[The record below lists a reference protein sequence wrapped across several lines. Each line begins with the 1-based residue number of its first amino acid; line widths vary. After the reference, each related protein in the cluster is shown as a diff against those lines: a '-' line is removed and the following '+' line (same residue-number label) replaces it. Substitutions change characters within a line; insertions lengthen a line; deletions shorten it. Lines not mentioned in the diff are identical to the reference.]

1 VEARKGSSHKE
12 KTTMAN
18 SSSTGFG
25 CKPIK
30 MYGNGYENMGLGEY
44 PVAASSSAIY
54 FQDLVCQAASGY
66 AVVGI
71 AGTEDII
78 GSLNGVFYTDATTSK
93 PTFQNYLQGSN
104 TATDIVALV
113 NDSPLQQYE
122 IRSNNSGASAQTD
135 VGNTADIV
143 YSAGGS
149 PNYVSGAMLD
159 DSTLNNN
166 ADQQVKIIGVSRDP
180 ENSDLTS
187 ANVVWRVIINQSF
200 FLDTTGV

>member
-1 VEARKGSSHKE
+1 
-12 KTTMAN
+12 MAN

-44 PVAASSSAIY
+44 PMAASSAATY
-54 FQDLVCQAASGY
+54 FQDLVVQAATGY
-66 AVVGI
+66 VTVGI

-113 NDSPLQQYE
+113 NDNPLQQYE
-122 IRSNNSGASAQTD
+122 IRSNNTGASAQTD
-135 VGNTADIV
+135 VGNTADIE
-143 YSAGGS
+143 YTAGAT
-149 PNYVSGAMLD
+149 PNYVSRATLD

-180 ENSDLTS
+180 ENNDLTS

>member
-1 VEARKGSSHKE
+1 
-12 KTTMAN
+12 MAN

-25 CKPIK
+25 IKPIK

-54 FQDLVCQAASGY
+54 FQDLVVQAATGY
-66 AVVGI
+66 VTVGI

-104 TATDIVALV
+104 TATDIKALV

-122 IRSNNSGASAQTD
+122 IRSDNTGAAAQGD
-135 VGNTADIV
+135 VGKVADIV
-143 YSAGGS
+143 YAAGSS

-159 DSTLNNN
+159 DSDIAAGSSKQL
-166 ADQQVKIIGVSRDP
+166 KIVGLSRDP
-180 ENSDLTS
+180 DNRDLT
-187 ANVVWRVIINQSF
+187 AAGVVWRVVINESF
-200 FLDTTGV
+200 FLDDSGI

>member
-1 VEARKGSSHKE
+1 
-12 KTTMAN
+12 MAN

-25 CKPIK
+25 IKPIK

-54 FQDLVCQAASGY
+54 FQDLVVQAATGY
-66 AVVGI
+66 VTVGI

-122 IRSNNSGASAQTD
+122 IRSNNTGASAQTD
-135 VGNTADIV
+135 VGNTADIE
-143 YSAGGS
+143 YTAGAT
-149 PNYVSGAMLD
+149 PNFVSRATLD

-180 ENSDLTS
+180 ENKDLTA

-200 FLDTTGV
+200 FNDTTGV

>member
-1 VEARKGSSHKE
+1 
-12 KTTMAN
+12 MAN

-25 CKPIK
+25 LKPIK

-54 FQDLVCQAASGY
+54 NQDLVCQAASGFV
-66 AVVGI
+66 VVGT

-78 GSLNGVFYTDATTSK
+78 GSLNGVFYTDATTNK

-122 IRSNNSGASAQTD
+122 VRSNNTGASDQTD
-135 VGNTADIV
+135 VGNTADIA
-143 YSAGGS
+143 YSAGVT
-149 PNYVSGAMLD
+149 PNYISGATLD

-166 ADQQVKIIGVSRDP
+166 ADQQVKIVGVSRDP
-180 ENSDLTS
+180 ENNDLTS
-187 ANVVWRVIINQSF
+187 ANVVWRVLINQSF

>member
-1 VEARKGSSHKE
+1 
-12 KTTMAN
+12 MAN

-25 CKPIK
+25 LKPIK

-54 FQDLVCQAASGY
+54 NQDLVCQAATGFV
-66 AVVGI
+66 VVGT

-78 GSLNGVFYTDATTSK
+78 GSLNGIFYTDATTNK

-104 TATDIVALV
+104 TASDIVALV
-113 NDSPLQQYE
+113 NDSPIQQYE
-122 IRSNNSGASAQTD
+122 VRSNNTGASDQTD
-135 VGNTADIV
+135 VGNTADIA
-143 YSAGGS
+143 YSAEGS
-149 PNYVSGAMLD
+149 PNYISGATLD

-166 ADQQVKIIGVSRDP
+166 ADQQLKIVGVSRDP
-180 ENSDLTS
+180 ENNDLTS
-187 ANVVWRVIINQSF
+187 ANVVWRVLINQSF

>member
-1 VEARKGSSHKE
+1 
-12 KTTMAN
+12 MAN

-25 CKPIK
+25 LKPIK

-54 FQDLVCQAASGY
+54 NQDLVCQAATGFV
-66 AVVGI
+66 VVGT

-78 GSLNGVFYTDATTSK
+78 GSLNGIFYTDATTNK
-93 PTFQNYLQGSN
+93 PTFQNYLQASN
-104 TATDIVALV
+104 TASDIVALV
-113 NDSPLQQYE
+113 NDSPIQQYE
-122 IRSNNSGASAQTD
+122 VRSNNTGASDQTD
-135 VGNTADIV
+135 VGNTADIA

-149 PNYVSGAMLD
+149 PNYISGATLD

-166 ADQQVKIIGVSRDP
+166 ADQQLKIVGVSRDP
-180 ENSDLTS
+180 ENNDLTS
-187 ANVVWRVIINQSF
+187 ANVVWRVLINQSC

>member
-1 VEARKGSSHKE
+1 
-12 KTTMAN
+12 MAN

-122 IRSNNSGASAQTD
+122 ARSNNTGASAQLD
-135 VGNTADIV
+135 VGNTADIS
-143 YSAGGS
+143 YSAGSS
-149 PNYVSGAMLD
+149 PNYVSGATLD
-159 DSTLNNN
+159 DATLGTS
-166 ADQQVKIIGVSRDP
+166 AQQLKIIGVSRDP
-180 ENSDLTS
+180 ENNDLTA
-187 ANVVWRVIINQSF
+187 ANVVWRVLINQSF
-200 FLDTTGV
+200 FNDLTGV